1 MNRITEEDAERI
13 PQRLSMRKHLNK
25 VNYLRYRENTRICVI
40 HPYNYMDKLIAKY
53 VGKKWDDCYSEF
65 RKWLRVNKKL
75 RKESTWIINGFKK
88 KFTNFESARY
98 SYRYT
103 YADYSINQDGIII
116 KVAEERKCNI
126 PIIYKEYKYV
136 YINKFNSLTYDVCN
150 FIHDFGREFYN
161 KCVKGL
167 TEKEFF
173 QLTADNGPGHRN
185 SIQHT
190 LVWRLTKVGIGE
202 PLTDKNEITKALKE
216 REALKRKCQREFQ
229 LSRKQAIDAEII
241 KSFATTRERKKAA
254 KRHQQWEAKQEEA
267 FNAIERDRLGFDETS
282 FKTPQKFT
290 NND

>member
-116 KVAEERKCNI
+116 KVAEERKRSI
-126 PIIYKEYKYV
+126 PIVYKEYKYV
-136 YINKFNSLTYDVCN
+136 YINKFNSLTYAVYN
-150 FIHDFGREFYN
+150 FIHDFGEEFYN

-167 TEKEFF
+167 TEEEYFKAIGATSRR
-173 QLTADNGPGHRN
+173 LTPTKYF
-185 SIQHT
+185 SLT
-190 LVWRLTKVGIGE
+190 YRLTKVGIGE
-202 PLTDKNEITKALKE
+202 PVTDKKEIIKILREQDQKRRKYR
-216 REALKRKCQREFQ
+216 REALLAE
-229 LSRKQAIDAEII
+229 KQKIESQFI

-254 KRHQQWEAKQEEA
+254 KRRQLCEAKQEEA

-282 FKTPQKFT
+282 FKIPQKFT